1 MAASIRDAQRSLSRQ
16 VMGRP
21 GVVGT
26 AIGMSSGKPCL
37 KVYLAGGRGRKEA
50 RIPRSFE
57 GFRVVV
63 EKTGTIRR
71 LSS

>member
-1 MAASIRDAQRSLSRQ
+1 MAASIQDAHRRLSRK

-26 AIGMSSGKPCL
+26 AIGVAAGKPCL
-37 KVYLAGGRGRKEA
+37 KVYLASGVGGEKA
-50 RIPRSFE
+50 RIPGRC
-57 GFRVVV
+57 GGYRVVV
-63 EKTGTIRR
+63 ETTGTIRR

>member
-1 MAASIRDAQRSLSRQ
+1 MAVSIEDAQRRLSRQ

-26 AIGMSSGKPCL
+26 AIGVAAGKPCL
-37 KVYLAGGRGRKEA
+37 KVYLAGGGDGKGA
-50 RIPRSFE
+50 RIPRSCE
-57 GFRVVV
+57 GYRVVV

>member
-1 MAASIRDAQRSLSRQ
+1 MAVTIEDAHRRLSRK

-26 AIGMSSGKPCL
+26 AIGTVAGKPCL
-37 KVYLAGGRGRKEA
+37 KVYLAGGGGGEGA
-50 RIPRSFE
+50 RIPGRCE
-57 GFRVVV
+57 GYRVVV

-71 LSS
+71 L

>member
-1 MAASIRDAQRSLSRQ
+1 MAASIEDAHRRLSRK

-26 AIGMSSGKPCL
+26 AIGIAAGKPCL
-37 KVYLAGGRGRKEA
+37 KVYLARSGGGEKA
-50 RIPRSFE
+50 RIPGSC
-57 GFRVVV
+57 GGYRVVV

-71 LSS
+71 L

>member
-1 MAASIRDAQRSLSRQ
+1 MAANIRDAHRRLSRQ

-26 AIGMSSGKPCL
+26 AIGIASGKPCL
-37 KVYLAGGRGRKEA
+37 KVYVAHEVDGAKTRL
-50 RIPRSFE
+50 PHSLE
-57 GFRVVV
+57 GYRVVV
-63 EKTGTIRR
+63 ERTGTIRR

>member
-1 MAASIRDAQRSLSRQ
+1 MAASIQDAHRRLSRK

-26 AIGMSSGKPCL
+26 AIGVAGGKPCI
-37 KVYLAGGRGRKEA
+37 KVYLASGAGSDRA
-50 RIPRSFE
+50 RIPGSSE
-57 GFRVVV
+57 GYRVVV

>member
-1 MAASIRDAQRSLSRQ
+1 MAASIEDAHRRLSRK

-26 AIGMSSGKPCL
+26 AIGVAAGKPCL
-37 KVYLAGGRGRKEA
+37 KVYLASGGGGEKA
-50 RIPRSFE
+50 RIPGSC
-57 GFRVVV
+57 GGYRVVV

>member
-1 MAASIRDAQRSLSRQ
+1 MAASIEDAHRQLSRK

-26 AIGMSSGKPCL
+26 AIGVAAGKPCL
-37 KVYLAGGRGRKEA
+37 KVYLASGGGGEA
-50 RIPRSFE
+50 RIPRSC
-57 GFRVVV
+57 GGYRVVV

>member
-1 MAASIRDAQRSLSRQ
+1 MAAGIEDAHRRLSKR

-26 AIGMSSGKPCL
+26 AIGMASGKPCL
-37 KVYLAGGRGRKEA
+37 KVYVASGAGGDGA
-50 RIPRSFE
+50 RIPRSYD
-57 GFRVVV
+57 GYRVLV

-71 LSS
+71 RTS